1 MEKVP
6 TPLCTCLE
14 KAEQTARHLMLECS
28 ILLKESPTVL
38 QNLPPPP
45 DNEIPH
51 KHIDVSRFFKAIFHM
66 LQDQSKRDQIP

>member
-28 ILLKESPTVL
+28 MLSKERPKVL
-38 QNLPPPP
+38 QNLPPPS
-45 DNEIPH
+45 DNEIPY
-51 KHIDVSRFFKAIFHM
+51 KHSRR
-66 LQDQSKRDQIP
+66 LQVLQSHLPHAAKSI